1 MHVFTRLALGDQ
13 AVVCSD
19 ACVHKTDIEM
29 TVVCS
34 DGCLHSEMRQLTVEM
49 DRLAPL
55 VIEAARFVAAG
66 DTAQTGSLRLLADD
80 WVNAVCSHLSLF
92 SMYVCLW
99 VGRWGRWVHE
109 PVGGEMGVGWF
120 SFYVYLWVRRWGIWV
135 LVGSVC
141 MCTCGWEG
149 GGDGC

>member
-1 MHVFTRLALGDQ
+1 MFTRLALGDK
-13 AVVCSD
+13 AVVRSD
-19 ACVHKTDIEM
+19 ECVHKTDIEM

-80 WVNAVCSHLSLF
+80 WVNAVRNHLSLF
-92 SMYVCLW
+92 SMYVCA
-99 VGRWGRWVHE
+99 
-109 PVGGEMGVGWF
+109 
-120 SFYVYLWVRRWGIWV
+120 
-135 LVGSVC
+135 
-141 MCTCGWEG
+141 CGWEG
-149 GGDGC
+149 GGDGYMYLWVERWVLVGSVFMYTCG